1 MSTGLSDCDR
11 RILDAQW
18 DGRSTFSIPE
28 AGKILGL
35 SRWGAYEAAR
45 RGEIPVVRVGRRA
58 IVPRHRLERLLEGA

>member
-1 MSTGLSDCDR
+1 LSTSPSDR

-28 AGKILGL
+28 AGQILGL
-35 SRWGAYEAAR
+35 SKWGAYEAAK
-45 RGEIPVVRVGRRA
+45 RGEIPVVRIGSRA